1 MTFDQCVT
9 AVAKF
14 GVTERQARFL
24 VTVMQHGGV
33 CVPRQYARFAKKPYG
48 HTVSRFFDKLVRR
61 RWAVT
66 CDCVHNRAQLYH
78 VRHQALYRAIDDP
91 DSRYRRPVSKRLA
104 IERLMILDA
113 MLDSTDLS
121 WLGTETE
128 KVAFF
133 NQRAPSLPRD
143 WLPHKMV
150 GPLPG
155 RVRLFPDDLPIG
167 VDGTGRVVFLYLVT
181 TCVDLELQA
190 FVQRLSEL
198 LRALPAWTI
207 RLVSPPDG
215 AGLEASENTVRY
227 ELTNQF
233 SPEIIRDLKW
243 YFEQCRSTTDARA
256 LSYTDENFWLA
267 KAAFSTRQCRVLY
280 RRWLSDGDHVFELVS
295 SPLLAHASSQ
305 GAGRIES
312 RVLPFSY
319 RHLSPSIEPGRSV
332 SQGVEE
338 GDTTPA
344 QPRPPLPEP
353 SRRLTSPL
361 LAPPAL

>member
-14 GVTERQARFL
+14 DVTERQARFL

-33 CVPRQYARFAKKPYG
+33 CIPRQYARFATRAYG

-61 RWAVT
+61 RWAVV
-66 CDCVHNRAQLYH
+66 CDCTHNRAQLYH
-78 VRHQALYRAIDDP
+78 VRHQALYRAIGEP
-91 DSRYRRPVSKRLA
+91 DSRYRRPVSTRLA
-104 IERLMILDA
+104 IERLMVLDA
-113 MLDSTDLS
+113 MLESPDLS
-121 WLGTETE
+121 WLGTEAE

-133 NQRAPSLPRD
+133 SQRAPTLPRECF
-143 WLPHKMV
+143 PHKTV

-167 VDGTGRVVFLYLVT
+167 VDGTGRVFFLYLVT
-181 TCVDLELQA
+181 TSIDLDLHA
-190 FVQRLSEL
+190 FVQRLSDL

-227 ELTNQF
+227 ELTNQL
-233 SPEIIRDLKW
+233 SPEIIRKLRW
-243 YFEQCRSTTDARA
+243 YFEQCRTTTDARA

-267 KAAFSTRQCRVLY
+267 QAAFSAPQYRTLY
-280 RRWLSDGDHVFELVS
+280 RRWLSDGDRVFELVS
-295 SPLLAHASSQ
+295 SPAIARALTQ

-319 RHLSPSIEPGRSV
+319 RHLSPLIEPGRSA

-344 QPRPPLPEP
+344 QPRPPLSEP

-361 LAPPAL
+361 PAPPVQ